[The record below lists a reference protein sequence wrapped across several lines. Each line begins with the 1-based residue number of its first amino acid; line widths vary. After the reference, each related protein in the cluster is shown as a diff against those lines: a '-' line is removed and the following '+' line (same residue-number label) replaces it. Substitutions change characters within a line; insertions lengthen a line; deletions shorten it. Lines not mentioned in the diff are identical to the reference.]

1 MKLKQFIK
9 EEIKHEAALL
19 KQTKPLGRQLQ
30 SLGARNLRG
39 SAEYTSKSQ
48 KLSEL
53 SKLYR
58 FPYETRFLYL
68 AYAKV
73 RGRDWK
79 ILEKYPEKINE
90 KTIDSAIEFL
100 TKNYA
105 AKFPSVEAENE

>member
-30 SLGARNLRG
+30 SLWDRKLGD
-39 SAEYTSKSQ
+39 SPEYLSKSE
-48 KLSEL
+48 KRSEL

-73 RGRDWK
+73 RGLDWRS
-79 ILEKYPEKINE
+79 LEKYPEKINE

-100 TKNYA
+100 TKNHA
-105 AKFPSVEAENE
+105 EKFPSVEATNE